1 MSNVHVLAGKYN
13 PLGYEQI
20 NALSTAQTL
29 TVPAGARLALINIQ
43 DQAVRWRDDGT
54 SPTATVG
61 MPIAAGGE
69 LSYSGTLS
77 KIELIEV
84 VAGAEANIAYFG

>member
-20 NALSTAQTL
+20 NDLSTAQTL
-29 TVPAGARLALINIQ
+29 TVPSGARLALINIQ

-69 LSYSGTLS
+69 LYYSGTLS

>member
-1 MSNVHVLAGKYN
+1 MSNSHILAGKYN

-20 NALSTAQTL
+20 NDLSSSIGL
-29 TVPAGARLALINIQ
+29 TVLEGARLALINIQ

-54 SPTATVG
+54 SPTASVG